1 MLNSIFPIIIYLL
14 LGYLFKTYKK
24 DISKELIEFI
34 IYFSLPAMVFLKIYP
49 LDLTFRTLE
58 LILMFNVFIFFNLFI
73 SYLFAK
79 FLKLE
84 KKTFATFLI
93 VSTFGNTSFI
103 GFTYIEAFYGQDY
116 VVYALIYDLFASFLI
131 LVSFGMVIISWGAS
145 KTVNVKSISRTV
157 LFFPP
162 IIMFFLAVFLKLFE
176 MPDFVLN
183 ASSTIAQTL
192 VPLAMIAIGMKLD
205 IRNIFYK
212 FKIVSLVLFIKMIL
226 IPILVM
232 IGFSYFYNLS
242 DIWSKVTILEVAMP
256 PMTMAVVLA
265 IKGGLDEILAI
276 NALVLGVIFSLLSVS
291 SFYLFLQ

>member
-58 LILMFNVFIFFNLFI
+58 LILMFNVFIFFNIFI

>member
-49 LDLTFRTLE
+49 LNLTFRTLE

-145 KTVNVKSISRTV
+145 KTVNIKSISRTV

>member
-58 LILMFNVFIFFNLFI
+58 LILLFNVFIFFNLFI

-145 KTVNVKSISRTV
+145 KTVNIKSISRTV

-176 MPDFVLN
+176 MPNFVLN

>member
-131 LVSFGMVIISWGAS
+131 LVSFGIVIISWGAS
-145 KTVNVKSISRTV
+145 KTVNIKSISRTV

-212 FKIVSLVLFIKMIL
+212 FKIVSLVLFVKMIL

>member
-1 MLNSIFPIIIYLL
+1 MR
-14 LGYLFKTYKK
+14 K
-24 DISKELIEFI
+24 
-34 IYFSLPAMVFLKIYP
+34 SLAV
-49 LDLTFRTLE
+49 
-58 LILMFNVFIFFNLFI
+58 
-73 SYLFAK
+73 
-79 FLKLE
+79 
-84 KKTFATFLI
+84 
-93 VSTFGNTSFI
+93 FGNTSFI

-145 KTVNVKSISRTV
+145 KTLNIKSISRTV

-176 MPDFVLN
+176 MPNFVLN
-183 ASSTIAQTL
+183 ASDTIAQTL

-205 IRNIFYK
+205 ISNIFYK

>member
-58 LILMFNVFIFFNLFI
+58 LILLFNVFIFFNLFI

-131 LVSFGMVIISWGAS
+131 LVTFGMVIISWGAS

-192 VPLAMIAIGMKLD
+192 VPLAMITIGMKLD

-265 IKGGLDEILAI
+265 IKGGLDETLAI